1 MTKRA
6 KSIGELLSRYGW
18 QGTVRLAIDLLGTRL
33 FFAGA
38 RIIRRPYYIRGS
50 KNIELGRGFT
60 AGVGMRLDAFFDGNE
75 KILTI
80 GENVEVNDYVHI
92 AAVKSVKIGR
102 NVLIASKVFISD
114 HNHGDYAGNQQSSP
128 EISPAAREIVA
139 APVVIEDNVWIGEGV
154 AILPGVTIGRG
165 AIIGAN
171 SVVTGNVEPACI
183 YAGAP
188 AKKIKFFD
196 AAAGKWIKFN
206 GTGKKS

>member
-6 KSIGELLSRYGW
+6 RSIGELLSRYGW
-18 QGTVRLAIDLLGTRL
+18 QGTARLAIDLLATRL
-33 FFAGA
+33 FLPGA
-38 RIIRRPYYIRGS
+38 RIVRRPYYIRGAR
-50 KNIELGRGFT
+50 NIELGRGFT

-80 GENVEVNDYVHI
+80 GENVEINDYVHI
-92 AAVKSVKIGR
+92 AAVKSVKIGS

-114 HNHGDYAGNQQSSP
+114 HNHGDYTGEQQSSP
-128 EISPAAREIVA
+128 EIPPAAREIVA
-139 APVVIEDNVWIGEGV
+139 SPVVIEDNVWIGEGV

-183 YAGAP
+183 YAGSP

-196 AAAGKWIKFN
+196 AVAGKWIKFN

>member
-18 QGTVRLAIDLLGTRL
+18 QGTARLAIDLLVTRL
-33 FFAGA
+33 FLPGA

-92 AAVKSVKIGR
+92 AAVKSVKIGS

-114 HNHGDYAGNQQSSP
+114 HNHGEYAGDQQSSP
-128 EISPAAREIVA
+128 EIPPAAREIVA

-188 AKKIKFFD
+188 AKKIKVFD
-196 AAAGKWIKFN
+196 AAAGKWIKVN